1 MIKCDQNASL
11 KSCIDR
17 NTKLRKKTKNNFERD
32 FFKLINNPV
41 FGKTIAK
48 VRKQRNI
55 EFVKTE
61 RRRNYVVSEPNYHT
75 TKFSTENSL
84 AIKMRKTELLTNKP
98 LYLGLSILD
107 LCKTVIYEFW
117 YDYTWWKGKTLLY
130 EYRQLHCSCK
140 NRRYL

>member
-41 FGKTIAK
+41 FRKTIAK

-84 AIKMRKTELLTNKP
+84 AIKMRKTELLTNKL

-117 YDYTWWKGKTLLY
+117 YDYTW
-130 EYRQLHCSCK
+130 
-140 NRRYL
+140 